1 MNRNIIQ
8 KKNILFGITFK
19 GISIFLNFLVVP
31 ILILFLGKIEYGVWI
46 TIFSIVNWIFTF
58 DLGIG
63 QGLRNKLTEA
73 LSVNDNLKASQI
85 ISTSYIFISIF
96 SLVILLIGIGF
107 IYFVYF
113 QDLLNYKGKSNLYL
127 ENFVFLSLFFT
138 IVNFTLSLYKNLYLA
153 VHKSFMVE
161 LVNVFFQTFYLI
173 VILIWLYFNLEK
185 SLINLILIF
194 GVINFIVSV
203 IATFVFFKIQE
214 KVSFSFI
221 NFNLKEGRLL
231 FKLGG
236 KFFIINISLLV
247 ILSTDNIIISNLL
260 GPSFVTDYFTIQKVF
275 QVLIV
280 VFTVVLSSSWGL
292 YSEALTNKDF
302 NWIKGNLKKMNIYFL
317 GILIFGV
324 FIFYFIEDIL
334 NIWIGEDLVIIPKG
348 LAFCNLLYTFI
359 FCFTNIYMFFINAS
373 NKINLQMYL
382 YIFGALINI
391 PLSIF
396 FVKLMGSSTGVLLST
411 ILCFLPL
418 LILMPIQSKRIIKKL
433 EKESI
438 KN

>member
-73 LSVNDNLKASQI
+73 LSGNDYLKASQI

-107 IYFVYF
+107 IYFVNF

-173 VILIWLYFNLEK
+173 VILIWLHFNLEK

-194 GVINFIVSV
+194 GIINFIVSV

-260 GPSFVTDYFTIQKVF
+260 GPNFVTDYFTIQKVF

-280 VFTVVLSSSWGL
+280 LFTVVLSASWNL
-292 YSEALTNKDF
+292 YSEAITNKDF
-302 NWIKGNLKKMNIYFL
+302 NWIRGNLKKMNFYFL
-317 GILIFGV
+317 GILIFGLLL
-324 FIFYFIEDIL
+324 FYFIEDIL
-334 NIWIGEDLVIIPKG
+334 NIWIGKDLIEIPKG

-373 NKINLQMYL
+373 NKINLQMYI
-382 YIFGALINI
+382 YICGALINI

-396 FVKLMGSSTGVLLST
+396 LVRLLGSSTGVILST
-411 ILCFLPL
+411 LLCFLPL
-418 LILMPIQSKRIIKKL
+418 LIIMPVNARRIIKKL
-433 EKESI
+433 EKEFL
-438 KN
+438 KK

>member
-8 KKNILFGITFK
+8 KKNILFGVTFK

-107 IYFVYF
+107 IYFVNF

-173 VILIWLYFNLEK
+173 VILIWLHFNLEK

-221 NFNLKEGRLL
+221 NFNLKEGKLL

-396 FVKLMGSSTGVLLST
+396 LVRLLGSSTGVIMST
-411 ILCFLPL
+411 LLCFLPL
-418 LILMPIQSKRIIKKL
+418 LIIMPIQSNKIIKNL
-433 EKESI
+433 EKESL
-438 KN
+438 KK

>member
-1 MNRNIIQ
+1 MNRDIIQ

-107 IYFVYF
+107 IYFVNF
-113 QDLLNYKGKSNLYL
+113 QYLLNYKGKSNLYL

-161 LVNVFFQTFYLI
+161 LINVFFQTFYLI
-173 VILIWLYFNLEK
+173 VILIWLHFNLEK

-396 FVKLMGSSTGVLLST
+396 LVRLLGSSTGVIMST
-411 ILCFLPL
+411 LLCFLPL
-418 LILMPIQSKRIIKKL
+418 LIIMPIQSNKIIKNL
-433 EKESI
+433 EKESL
-438 KN
+438 KK

>member
-107 IYFVYF
+107 IYFVNF

-173 VILIWLYFNLEK
+173 VILIWLHFNLEK
-185 SLINLILIF
+185 SLINLVLIF

-214 KVSFSFI
+214 KVSFSFF

-396 FVKLMGSSTGVLLST
+396 LVRLLGSSTGVIMST
-411 ILCFLPL
+411 LLCFLPL
-418 LILMPIQSKRIIKKL
+418 LIIMPIQSNKIIKNL
-433 EKESI
+433 EKESL
-438 KN
+438 KK

>member
-8 KKNILFGITFK
+8 KKNILFGVTFK

-31 ILILFLGKIEYGVWI
+31 ILIFFLGKIEYGVWI

-107 IYFVYF
+107 IYFVNF

-173 VILIWLYFNLEK
+173 VILIWLHFNLEK

-396 FVKLMGSSTGVLLST
+396 LVRLLGSSTGVIMST
-411 ILCFLPL
+411 LLCFLPL
-418 LILMPIQSKRIIKKL
+418 LIIMPIQSNKIIKNL
-433 EKESI
+433 EKESL
-438 KN
+438 KK

>member
-31 ILILFLGKIEYGVWI
+31 IVILFLGKIEYGVWI

-107 IYFVYF
+107 IYFVNF

-138 IVNFTLSLYKNLYLA
+138 IVNFTLSLYKSLYLA

-173 VILIWLYFNLEK
+173 VILIWLHFNLEK

-396 FVKLMGSSTGVLLST
+396 LVRLLGSSTGVIMST
-411 ILCFLPL
+411 LLCFLPL
-418 LILMPIQSKRIIKKL
+418 LIIMPIQSNKIIKNL
-433 EKESI
+433 EKESL
-438 KN
+438 KK

>member
-8 KKNILFGITFK
+8 KKNILFGVTFK

-107 IYFVYF
+107 IYFVNF

-173 VILIWLYFNLEK
+173 VILIWLHFNLEK

-214 KVSFSFI
+214 KVSFSFF

-275 QVLIV
+275 QVGYCQILYGL
-280 VFTVVLSSSWGL
+280 VLEFYKSLGL
-292 YSEALTNKDF
+292 QTYCPLYKFQRNHHMT
-302 NWIKGNLKKMNIYFL
+302 LK
-317 GILIFGV
+317 
-324 FIFYFIEDIL
+324 FYVPRDH
-334 NIWIGEDLVIIPKG
+334 
-348 LAFCNLLYTFI
+348 YH
-359 FCFTNIYMFFINAS
+359 
-373 NKINLQMYL
+373 
-382 YIFGALINI
+382 
-391 PLSIF
+391 
-396 FVKLMGSSTGVLLST
+396 
-411 ILCFLPL
+411 
-418 LILMPIQSKRIIKKL
+418 
-433 EKESI
+433 
-438 KN
+438 

>member
-1 MNRNIIQ
+1 
-8 KKNILFGITFK
+8 
-19 GISIFLNFLVVP
+19 
-31 ILILFLGKIEYGVWI
+31 
-46 TIFSIVNWIFTF
+46 
-58 DLGIG
+58 
-63 QGLRNKLTEA
+63 
-73 LSVNDNLKASQI
+73 
-85 ISTSYIFISIF
+85 
-96 SLVILLIGIGF
+96 
-107 IYFVYF
+107 
-113 QDLLNYKGKSNLYL
+113 
-127 ENFVFLSLFFT
+127 
-138 IVNFTLSLYKNLYLA
+138 
-153 VHKSFMVE
+153 MVE

-173 VILIWLYFNLEK
+173 VILIWLHFNLEK

-214 KVSFSFI
+214 KVSFSFF

-396 FVKLMGSSTGVLLST
+396 LVRLLGSSTGVIMST
-411 ILCFLPL
+411 LLCFLPL
-418 LILMPIQSKRIIKKL
+418 LIIMPIQSNKIIKNL
-433 EKESI
+433 EKESL
-438 KN
+438 KK

>member
-107 IYFVYF
+107 IYFVNF

-161 LVNVFFQTFYLI
+161 LINVFFQTFYLI
-173 VILIWLYFNLEK
+173 VILIWLHFNLEK

-260 GPSFVTDYFTIQKVF
+260 GPNFVTDYFTIQKVF

-280 VFTVVLSSSWGL
+280 LFTVVLSASWNL
-292 YSEALTNKDF
+292 YSEAITNKDF
-302 NWIKGNLKKMNIYFL
+302 NWIRGNLKKMNFYFL
-317 GILIFGV
+317 GILIFGLLL
-324 FIFYFIEDIL
+324 FYFIEDIL
-334 NIWIGEDLVIIPKG
+334 NIWIGKDLIEIPKG

-373 NKINLQMYL
+373 NKINLQMYI
-382 YIFGALINI
+382 YICGALINI

-396 FVKLMGSSTGVLLST
+396 LVRLLGSSTGVILST
-411 ILCFLPL
+411 LLCFLPL
-418 LILMPIQSKRIIKKL
+418 LIIMPVNARRIIKKL
-433 EKESI
+433 EKESL
-438 KN
+438 KK

>member
-8 KKNILFGITFK
+8 KKNILFGVTFK

-107 IYFVYF
+107 IYFVNF

-138 IVNFTLSLYKNLYLA
+138 IVNFTLSLYKSLYLA

-173 VILIWLYFNLEK
+173 VILIWLHFNLEK

-396 FVKLMGSSTGVLLST
+396 LVRLLGSSTGVIMST
-411 ILCFLPL
+411 LLCFLPL
-418 LILMPIQSKRIIKKL
+418 LIIMPIQSNKIIKNL
-433 EKESI
+433 EKESL
-438 KN
+438 KK

>member
-107 IYFVYF
+107 IYFVNF

-138 IVNFTLSLYKNLYLA
+138 IVNFTLSLYKSLYLA

-173 VILIWLYFNLEK
+173 VILIWLHFNLEK

-396 FVKLMGSSTGVLLST
+396 LVRLLGSSTGVIMST
-411 ILCFLPL
+411 LLCFLPL
-418 LILMPIQSKRIIKKL
+418 LIIMPIQSNKIIKNL
-433 EKESI
+433 EKESL
-438 KN
+438 KK

>member
-107 IYFVYF
+107 IYFVNF

-173 VILIWLYFNLEK
+173 VILIWLHFNLEK
-185 SLINLILIF
+185 SLINLVLIF

-396 FVKLMGSSTGVLLST
+396 LVRLLGSSTGVIMST
-411 ILCFLPL
+411 LLCFLPL
-418 LILMPIQSKRIIKKL
+418 LIIMPIQSNKIIKNL
-433 EKESI
+433 EKESL
-438 KN
+438 KK

>member
-8 KKNILFGITFK
+8 KKNILFGLTFK

-31 ILILFLGKIEYGVWI
+31 ILIFFLGKIEYGVWI

-73 LSVNDNLKASQI
+73 LSGNDYLKASQI

-96 SLVILLIGIGF
+96 SLVILFIGIGF
-107 IYFVYF
+107 IYFVNF
-113 QDLLNYKGKSNLYL
+113 QDLLNYKGKSSLYL

-173 VILIWLYFNLEK
+173 VILIWLHFNLGK

-194 GVINFIVSV
+194 GIINFIVSV

-221 NFNLKEGRLL
+221 NFNLKEARLL

-260 GPSFVTDYFTIQKVF
+260 GPNFVTDYFTIQKVF

-280 VFTVVLSSSWGL
+280 FFTVVLSASWNL
-292 YSEALTNKDF
+292 YSEAITNKDF
-302 NWIKGNLKKMNIYFL
+302 NWIKGNLKKMNFYFL
-317 GILIFGV
+317 GILIFGLLL
-324 FIFYFIEDIL
+324 FYFIEDIL
-334 NIWIGEDLVIIPKG
+334 NIWIGKDLIEIPKG

-373 NKINLQMYL
+373 NKINLQMYI
-382 YIFGALINI
+382 YICGALINI

-396 FVKLMGSSTGVLLST
+396 LVRLLGSSTGVILST
-411 ILCFLPL
+411 LLCFLPL
-418 LILMPIQSKRIIKKL
+418 LIIMPVNARRIIKKL
-433 EKESI
+433 EKESL
-438 KN
+438 KK

>member
-1 MNRNIIQ
+1 MNRDIIQ

-107 IYFVYF
+107 IYFVNF
-113 QDLLNYKGKSNLYL
+113 QYLLNYKGKSNLYL

-173 VILIWLYFNLEK
+173 VILIWLHFNLEK

-214 KVSFSFI
+214 KVSFSFF

-396 FVKLMGSSTGVLLST
+396 LVRLLGSSTGVIMST
-411 ILCFLPL
+411 LLCFLPL
-418 LILMPIQSKRIIKKL
+418 LIIMPIQSNKIIKNL
-433 EKESI
+433 EKESL
-438 KN
+438 KK